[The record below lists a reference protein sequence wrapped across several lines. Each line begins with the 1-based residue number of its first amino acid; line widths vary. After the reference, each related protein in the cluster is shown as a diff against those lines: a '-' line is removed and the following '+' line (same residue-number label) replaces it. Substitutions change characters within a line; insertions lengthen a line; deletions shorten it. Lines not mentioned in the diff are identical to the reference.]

1 MIPPKPMKDR
11 EVTAADTRVMG
22 RPSKHLGV
30 TASSTLRRTPENS
43 TMATRK
49 PMPAPAAQTM
59 LSMKL

>member
-1 MIPPKPMKDR
+1 MPPKPMKDR
-11 EVTAADTRVMG
+11 EVTAAATRVMG

-30 TASSTLRRTPENS
+30 TASSTRRRTPENR

-59 LSMKL
+59 LSAKS